1 MLPTPPS
8 TPKTPTKSGTS
19 RGNKVVDAVVSEFSS
34 SFDAY
39 TLEAYREL
47 FSEYDDDVSFCP
59 KLDPMLTL
67 NNQSTYHSSF
77 VLFFSFFSFHI

>member
-47 FSEYDDDVSFCP
+47 FAEYDDV
-59 KLDPMLTL
+59 
-67 NNQSTYHSSF
+67 YW
-77 VLFFSFFSFHI
+77 